1 MSLQRTAGKGFPP
14 PWAMLPPY
22 RLCFLTALQSRPKTV
37 AASGQSLSQHSCRD
51 SDTRARGSQS
61 QRRIATDNVPNFLG
75 FLVNHKVLRNTKL
88 GTDQLRGEESNGVI
102 KNLIGVHLVFNMAVL
117 KSDYDQIKHFRS
129 SDQLEFGI
137 IRKMPF
143 ISFHW

>member
-1 MSLQRTAGKGFPP
+1 M
-14 PWAMLPPY
+14 
-22 RLCFLTALQSRPKTV
+22 
-37 AASGQSLSQHSCRD
+37 
-51 SDTRARGSQS
+51 RARGNKS

-88 GTDQLRGEESNGVI
+88 DTDKLRGEESNGVI

-117 KSDYDQIKHFRS
+117 KSDYDQIRHFRL
-129 SDQLEFGI
+129 SDQLEFGT

>member
-1 MSLQRTAGKGFPP
+1 
-14 PWAMLPPY
+14 MLP
-22 RLCFLTALQSRPKTV
+22 RNSLCSLTALQPRPKT
-37 AASGQSLSQHSCRD
+37 AAAESVHSLSQHFSCCD

-88 GTDQLRGEESNGVI
+88 DTDQLRGEESNGVI

-117 KSDYDQIKHFRS
+117 KSDYDQIRHFRS